1 MTKEE
6 GQGWGKGQ
14 GGGGGGEAVV
24 VGHDDYEGVDS
35 R

>member
-1 MTKEE
+1 MTEEE
-6 GQGWGKGQ
+6 GRGR
-14 GGGGGGEAVV
+14 GGGDDVVV